1 MSTSPHTHIYAY
13 GFMYG
18 TCMVNVQN
26 KLNVL
31 ARVTVALHL
40 NWRKMFEMVIIV
52 EQAAEVFQ
60 PISINKIFTD
70 P

>member
-1 MSTSPHTHIYAY
+1 
-13 GFMYG
+13 
-18 TCMVNVQN
+18 MVNVQN

-40 NWRKMFEMVIIV
+40 NWRKMVEMVIIV
-52 EQAAEVFQ
+52 EQAPEVFQ